1 MMKKLITLAL
11 ILTVTICVLVACGGE
26 AETGVPGTDPI
37 VTEAP
42 ETQHVHEIQVEQ
54 VEATCQAEGYKKAT
68 CKTCGEVVDEV
79 AYGKLDCT
87 PAAEATCT
95 DDSVCATCGGLIQVA
110 KGHSF
115 GEAVVVEATCQADG
129 SKTRT
134 CSECGETTVETTPMI
149 AHNIPAANVTAS
161 VEATCTAEGSK
172 TGMCTLCNKEQ
183 TVSVPANH
191 VVEIENLSA
200 LTVSGDSVQISC
212 SLCGK
217 NVEGTVYLS
226 LSFDEEDVAS
236 ELADWATAE
245 NGLAYAEVHEADQTS
260 AAVTSPT
267 VKTYTDATD
276 GHTSVLQI
284 THNRSASI
292 GFNGSW
298 LSDANYI
305 VISFDWRVTT
315 LGGSGNR
322 FGAFGQTNTRNEGV
336 AADDKYV
343 NVFRVDRSTGELY
356 ANTGDGSFRLTAVPN
371 EWHSVVVV
379 MNPHTGEASTYI
391 DGKHFCT
398 TTNKLY
404 VITEDGESSWRFG
417 GKFNL
422 FHKPEFDN
430 FQVIVY

>member
-1 MMKKLITLAL
+1 MMKKIITLAL

-26 AETGVPGTDPI
+26 AETGVPDTDPI

-134 CSECGETTVETTPMI
+134 CSACGETVVEKIPMI

-172 TGMCTLCNKEQ
+172 TGLCTICNQAQ
-183 TVSVPANH
+183 TVSVPMKH
-191 VVEIENLSA
+191 IVKIEDLSA
-200 LTVSGDSVQISC
+200 LAVSGDSVQISC
-212 SLCGK
+212 ALCGK
-217 NVEGTVYLS
+217 EVEGIVQLA
-226 LSFDEEDVAS
+226 LAFDEADIAT
-236 ELADWATAE
+236 ELAQWATDE

-315 LGGSGNR
+315 IGGSGNR

-356 ANTGDGSFRLTAVPN
+356 ANTGDGNFRLTTVPN

-379 MNPHTGEASTYI
+379 INPHTGEASTYI

-404 VITEDGESSWRFG
+404 VITEGGESSWRFG

-430 FQVIVY
+430 FKVLAY